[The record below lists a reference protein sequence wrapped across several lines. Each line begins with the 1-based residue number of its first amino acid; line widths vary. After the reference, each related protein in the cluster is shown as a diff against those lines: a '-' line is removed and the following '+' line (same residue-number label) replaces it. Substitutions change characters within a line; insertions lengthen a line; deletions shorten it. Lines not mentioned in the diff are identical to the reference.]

1 MRKLL
6 NLQSSKG
13 GCILVILDTLMK
25 EVSFMSLIDLKN

>member
-1 MRKLL
+1 MCKQL

-25 EVSFMSLIDLKN
+25 EVSFL